1 MTQKIAVVTGA
12 NRGIGLEVC
21 RQLVKKEVTVILTA
35 RDPVKGETAA
45 KQLRVKGYDVHFHP
59 LDVTDPDSPQN
70 LVGHVKAKFGRLDI
84 LINNAGIFIDR
95 DRSGLT
101 VPLNT
106 VKKTME
112 TNVYGPLLLCQ
123 AVIPLM
129 KQHNFGRIVNVSS
142 GMGQLTGM
150 GGNALAYR
158 VSKTALNAATAI
170 LANEVQPSNILI
182 NAVGPGWVRTDMG
195 GPGAGK
201 SVEDGADTVVWLAML
216 PDDGPNGGFFEDRQ
230 SIPW

>member
-21 RQLVKKEVTVILTA
+21 RQLAKKEVTVILTA
-35 RDPVKGETAA
+35 RDPAKGEMAA
-45 KQLRVKGYDVHFHP
+45 KQLRAKGFDVHFHP
-59 LDVTDPDSPQN
+59 LDVTDPDSCQN

-84 LINNAGIFIDR
+84 LVNNAGIFIDR
-95 DRSGLT
+95 GRPGLT
-101 VPLNT
+101 VPLDT

-123 AVIPLM
+123 TVMPLM
-129 KQHNFGRIVNVSS
+129 KQHNYGRIVNVSS
-142 GMGQLTGM
+142 GMGRLTGI

-158 VSKTALNAATAI
+158 VSKTALNAVTAI
-170 LANEVQPSNILI
+170 LANEVQTGNILI
-182 NAVGPGWVRTDMG
+182 NAAGPGWVKTEMG

-201 SVEDGADTVVWLAML
+201 SVEDGADTLVWLAML
-216 PDDGPNGGFFEDRQ
+216 PDNGPNGGFFEERQ
-230 SIPW
+230 SGPW